1 MTKYNNEINE
11 IAVKLFA
18 AQDKVA
24 GIYSAYN
31 TAQQALVKA
40 QEAKANK
47 GLDAAAL
54 YEEAQRKQKAA
65 EEEAAKRKA
74 EAER

>member
-1 MTKYNNEINE
+1 LSDKEYNNLTKYNNEINE

-31 TAQQALVKA
+31 TA
-40 QEAKANK
+40 
-47 GLDAAAL
+47 
-54 YEEAQRKQKAA
+54 
-65 EEEAAKRKA
+65 
-74 EAER
+74 